1 VKFIFLNQFVGAI
14 KRTLALPMAGGLLLF
29 CGIAPA
35 ATITNSTGLSVA
47 LDTGGNYTVQ
57 ATVPAWAFG
66 GSLGATPAGVATNS
80 GADDIGAYSEIV
92 FSYVSGASR
101 SAAIRLYQNSPIVL
115 FTHTYLTASTND
127 LAFPQLTT
135 LPGGLNFVD
144 YQDVGFFTYDFG
156 GLHGDS
162 PWMFFDT
169 NYNSFVVSPAANFM
183 IANDSKNGS
192 GVISCGINSGITN
205 LPSGFTH
212 RTILV
217 VQNGINNTFETW
229 GNALTSL
236 SGKTRPANDAAV
248 ELNKLG
254 YWTDNGATYYYNYV
268 SNSYP
273 ATLLAVRDE
282 FASKGLTLGY
292 MQLDSWW
299 YPKGAVDTWQ
309 GSGNERGGIYQ
320 YIAAPELF
328 TNGLASFQQQLGLP
342 LMTHSRWIDP
352 SSPYNS
358 QYLMSTNASG
368 TIVSVDP
375 TYWTNR
381 MAYLQSGG
389 VVTYE
394 QDWLNQ
400 YALPAMNLNDPP
412 AFMNDMAS
420 AANSY
425 GINMQY
431 CLPLPRNILQGS
443 LYNNLLTTRASDDIF
458 VPARWDQF
466 IYDSRLASALGTWPW
481 TDVYFSSAIRSLLI
495 STLSAGP
502 VGVGDALGA
511 VNVSNLA
518 CSVRADSVIVKP
530 DVTLVPMDFNY
541 VNDAQG
547 ANLPLVSSAYTD
559 HNGLRNYYVF
569 AYARTAANPNAS
581 FTPAQ
586 LGMSTNAYVYD
597 YFNQTG
603 IVVAASSSFN
613 FTTTTPDAVVGGSYF
628 IVSPV
633 GPSGLAFI
641 GDANKFITA
650 GKKRISTL
658 TDSGSLQVTVTFAA
672 SESNVTL
679 LGYSSSYA
687 PQITANHGTAG
698 PVYIDGG
705 RQFTVSVSPDGSGT
719 AAITLNIVSNNLPQ
733 VTTPTISPS
742 GNIVV
747 GAGTNVT
754 FTEALLLP
762 QNNPPFTYQWQS
774 NNVSIGSA
782 VTTSSATNLFS
793 INATGFVTGT
803 YNYSII
809 VSNAT
814 GSVTSAPAV
823 LNIYIPGPVTNF
835 TLNYGGTPIVQ
846 PVGSDWNTPNNWSGG
861 NPAKVSEFS
870 NPHSSYEVV
879 VGSRLRTPAG
889 TTGNIFPGDNLV
901 IDGSGV
907 FENGTLNAVGELR
920 FKNNNAASTNYFS
933 QLVLN
938 GGQLDIGDNT
948 ALVVQGQLNVSNN
961 SSIYVDSTAV
971 NDRGMQ
977 IDSWLT
983 GSGNLFWHEW
993 SGSLGGNDLRM
1004 TYTSNTFSG
1013 QWLVDQGAL
1022 LGVGANSLGTN
1033 NILVGMNGLTGAV
1046 ETLYDI
1052 HNTNGSLILGP
1063 NGTVFLHQNDI
1074 FKSVLINAVPLA
1086 TGTYSFA
1093 TLNSAYPA
1101 SFPSSWT
1108 LQNGST
1114 VSTGSGSITVLANPA
1129 PIIVT
1134 PPQPVSL
1141 YQGQAAATFSITA
1154 AGAVP
1159 LGYRWFT
1166 NGTIA
1171 LSDDAN
1177 RIGSTSNALTIPNP
1191 TVADSGFY
1199 TVVVTNNYG
1208 SVTSAPVALTVSIPS
1223 TTAIALQDGPMGVT
1237 NSPTTSTNLSMPFT
1251 VTPGANVLVVTLLDK
1266 ISTSGGAAPATLS
1279 WNGQT
1284 LTRAVNTFDTASIY
1298 REASIYYLFNPA
1310 TDGLS
1315 HNITGSLKPTTV
1327 TVSLLQAFTLNGVD
1341 TNAPPVTGAANS
1353 TSGTSSFL
1361 SFNVTVVAGSWAAVG
1376 GILGSTTPA
1385 GSAVSGTGGTTSVTT
1400 ANAAANTAF
1409 SSGYIS
1415 GLNAGSGTISYSWTL
1430 PASPNPT
1437 ANAFVAAVFAP
1448 LLLRPQITG
1457 IELNG
1462 ATLSVSATN
1471 GMAGGSWILLQSSD
1485 LTLPLNQ
1492 WQTNSTGNF
1501 DGSGHMS
1508 TNIINPA
1515 TNSQEFYIFKVQ

>member
-1 VKFIFLNQFVGAI
+1 
-14 KRTLALPMAGGLLLF
+14 MAGGLLLV

-35 ATITNSTGLSVA
+35 ATITNSTGLSVT

-57 ATVPAWAFG
+57 AAVPAWTFA
-66 GSLGATPAGVATNS
+66 GSIGATPTGVATNS
-80 GADDIGAYSEIV
+80 GTDNIGAYSEIA
-92 FSYVSGASR
+92 FNYVSGASR
-101 SAAIRLYQNSPIVL
+101 SAAIRLYQNSPVIL
-115 FTHTYLTASTND
+115 FTHAYLTASTND
-127 LAFPQLTT
+127 LAFPKLTT

-144 YQDVGFFTYDFG
+144 YQDVGFFTYDYG
-156 GLHGDS
+156 SLHGDS

-169 NYNSFVVSPAANFM
+169 NYNSFVISPAANFM
-183 IANDSKNGS
+183 IANDSRNGG
-192 GVISCGINSGITN
+192 GVISCGINPGITN

-217 VQNGINNTFETW
+217 IQNGINRTFETW
-229 GNALTSL
+229 GNALTGL
-236 SGKTRPANDAAV
+236 SGKVRPANDAAV

-273 ATLLAVRDE
+273 ATLMAVRDE
-282 FASKGLTLGY
+282 FVSKGLTLGY

-328 TNGLASFQQQLGLP
+328 TNGFSSFQQQLGLP

-358 QYLMSTNASG
+358 QYLMSTNTSG

-375 TYWTNR
+375 AYWTNR

-420 AANSY
+420 AASSV

-466 IYDSRLASALGTWPW
+466 IYDSRLAGALGTWPW

-511 VNVSNLA
+511 VNVTNLSKA
-518 CSVRADSVIVKP
+518 VRADSVIVKP
-530 DVTLVPMDFNY
+530 DVALVPMDFNY

-547 ANLPLVSSAYTD
+547 ANLPLVSSTYTD
-559 HNGLRNYYVF
+559 HGGLRNYYVF
-569 AYARTAANPNAS
+569 AYARTSANPGAS

-603 IVVAASSSFN
+603 MVVAASSAFN

-628 IVSPV
+628 IVSAV

-672 SESNVTL
+672 GESNVTL

-687 PQITANHGTAG
+687 PQITVNHGAAG
-698 PVYIDGG
+698 PVHIDGG

-719 AAITLNIVSNNLPQ
+719 AAVTLNIVSNNLPQ
-733 VTTPTISPS
+733 VTTPIISPA
-742 GNIVV
+742 GNLAV
-747 GAGTNVT
+747 GTGTNVT
-754 FTEALLLP
+754 FTEALLPP
-762 QNNPPFTYQWQS
+762 QINPPFTYQWQS
-774 NNVSIGSA
+774 NNVNIGSV
-782 VTTSSATNLFS
+782 VTTSGATNSFS
-793 INATGFVTGT
+793 INAAAFVAGT
-803 YNYSII
+803 YNYSVI
-809 VSNAT
+809 VSNVT

-823 LNIYIPGPVTNF
+823 LMVCVPGPATNF

-846 PVGSDWNTPNNWSGG
+846 AVGSDWNSPNNWSDG
-861 NPAKVSEFS
+861 NPANVSEFS

-889 TTGNIFPGDNLV
+889 TTGNIFPGDSLV
-901 IDGSGV
+901 VDGGGV

-948 ALVVQGQLNVSNN
+948 ALVVQGQMNVSNS

-971 NDRGMQ
+971 NDRSMQ
-977 IDSWLT
+977 INSWLT

-993 SGSLGGNDLRM
+993 SGSLGGNDLQM
-1004 TYTSNTFSG
+1004 TCASNTFSG
-1013 QWLVDQGAL
+1013 QWLVDQGVL
-1022 LGVGANSLGTN
+1022 LGAGTNSLGSN
-1033 NILVGMNGLTGAV
+1033 NILVGMNGLTAAV
-1046 ETLYDI
+1046 ETLYDV

-1063 NGTVFLHQNDI
+1063 VGMVYLHQNDT
-1074 FKSVLINAVPLA
+1074 FKSVLINGVSLA
-1086 TGTYSFA
+1086 AGTYSFA
-1093 TLNSAYPA
+1093 TLNSTYPA
-1101 SFPSSWT
+1101 NFPASWT
-1108 LQNGST
+1108 LQNGSS
-1114 VSTGSGSITVLANPA
+1114 VNTGSGSITVLANPA
-1129 PIIVT
+1129 PIIVIQ
-1134 PPQPVSL
+1134 PQPVSL
-1141 YQGQAAATFSITA
+1141 YQGQAAATFSVTA
-1154 AGAVP
+1154 AGAAP

-1166 NGTIA
+1166 NGTTA
-1171 LSDDAN
+1171 LNDNAN
-1177 RIGSTSNALTIPNP
+1177 RIGSTSNVLTIPNP
-1191 TVADSGFY
+1191 TVADSGVY
-1199 TVVVTNNYG
+1199 TVVVSNNYG
-1208 SVTSAPVALTVSIPS
+1208 SVTSTPAALTVSMS
-1223 TTAIALQDGPMGVT
+1223 GTAAIALQDGPVGIT

-1251 VTPGANVLVVTLLDK
+1251 VSPGANVLVVVLLDK
-1266 ISTSGGAAPATLS
+1266 ISTFGGVAPAMLN

-1298 REASIYYLFNPA
+1298 REASIYYLYNPV

-1315 HNITGSLKPTTV
+1315 HNITGSLQPTAV
-1327 TVSLLQAFTLNGVD
+1327 TVNLMQAFTLVGVD
-1341 TNAPPVTGAANS
+1341 TNTPPVIGAANS
-1353 TSGTSSFL
+1353 TSGASIL
-1361 SFNVTVVAGSWAAVG
+1361 SFNMTVAAGSWAAVG
-1376 GILGSTTPA
+1376 GILGSTIPA
-1385 GSAVSGTGGTTSVTT
+1385 GSAVGGTGGTAVINTT
-1400 ANAAANTAF
+1400 NAAVNTAF
-1409 SSGYIS
+1409 SMGYIS
-1415 GLNAGSGTISYSWTL
+1415 GLSAGPDTISYSWTL
-1430 PASPNPT
+1430 PANPNPT

-1448 LLLRPQITG
+1448 LLSRPHITG
-1457 IELNG
+1457 IRLNG
-1462 ATLSVSATN
+1462 TTLSVSATN
-1471 GMAGGSWILLQSSD
+1471 GTAGGSWILLQSAD
-1485 LTLPLNQ
+1485 LTLSLNQ
-1492 WQTNSTGNF
+1492 WQTNFMGNF

-1508 TNIINPA
+1508 TNITNTA
-1515 TNSQEFYIFKVQ
+1515 TNRQQFYILKAVH